1 MIVSAHGGSQT
12 KMTEVS
18 SNTCL
23 LDLLEQE
30 RPNNILLVYDQDAY
44 HAGTYSPEQLIE
56 PQFQTYLD
64 RRGYNADH
72 LIKITGFHTYPTAE
86 YIRQVIEQIKV
97 HRIDLVIGIGGGMVM
112 DIAKAASILAT
123 QSDDPVAYITGK
135 AAPNARRLR
144 LMLIPTTAGT
154 GAEITHFSVV
164 YIDKVKYSF
173 AHPSLG
179 ADYALLVPEF
189 TYALPKAVTATSGCD
204 AIAQAIEA
212 FWSVNATPESHQYS
226 AQALACLLPH
236 IVDAVHHPTEEIRRA
251 MMLGACYAG
260 MAINIAKTTWAHAAS
275 YWLTANKDISHGHAV
290 MLILPH
296 LFRLIDEA
304 NEQAVQKTAAL
315 TVGLLRERM
324 SSLYHMLGVSDGR
337 EARDLLHRIMGDCGL
352 ERNIDRLDVSPSEFE
367 DIVDAVNPERMKNMP
382 INISRGTALNIM
394 YQASRT

>member
-1 MIVSAHGGSQT
+1 MIVSAHDGSQA
-12 KMTEVS
+12 KLTEVS
-18 SNTCL
+18 SKTCL

-30 RPNNILLVYDQDAY
+30 RPNNILLVYDQGAY
-44 HAGTYSPEQLIE
+44 HAGTYNPEQVIE

-86 YIRQVIEQIKV
+86 YIRQVIEQIQV

-123 QSDDPVAYITGK
+123 QPEAPEVYITGK
-135 AAPNARRLR
+135 VVPSPRRIR

-154 GAEITHFSVV
+154 GAEVTQFSVV
-164 YIDKVKYSF
+164 YIDKIKYSL

-179 ADYALLVPEF
+179 ADHALLVPEF

-236 IVDAVHHPTEEIRRA
+236 IVEAVHRPTEENRRA
-251 MMLGACYAG
+251 MMLGACYVG
-260 MAINIAKTTWAHAAS
+260 VAINIVK
-275 YWLTANKDISHGHAV
+275 
-290 MLILPH
+290 
-296 LFRLIDEA
+296 
-304 NEQAVQKTAAL
+304 
-315 TVGLLRERM
+315 
-324 SSLYHMLGVSDGR
+324 
-337 EARDLLHRIMGDCGL
+337 
-352 ERNIDRLDVSPSEFE
+352 
-367 DIVDAVNPERMKNMP
+367 
-382 INISRGTALNIM
+382 TALNILH
-394 YQASRT
+394 QVAQT

>member
-1 MIVSAHGGSQT
+1 MIVSAHDGSQA
-12 KMTEVS
+12 KLTEVS
-18 SNTCL
+18 SKTCL

-44 HAGTYSPEQLIE
+44 HAGPYNPEQVIE

-86 YIRQVIEQIKV
+86 YIRQVIEQIQV

-123 QSDDPVAYITGK
+123 QPEAPEVYITGK
-135 AAPNARRLR
+135 VVPSPRRIR

-154 GAEITHFSVV
+154 GAEVTQFSVV
-164 YIDKVKYSF
+164 YIDKIKYSL

-179 ADYALLVPEF
+179 ADHALLVPEF

-236 IVDAVHHPTEEIRRA
+236 IVEAVHRPTEENRRA

-290 MLILPH
+290 MLTLPY
-296 LFRLIDEA
+296 LFPLIDEA
-304 NEQAVQKTAAL
+304 NEQTVRKTAAL

-352 ERNIDRLDVSPSEFE
+352 ERHIDRLDVNPSEFE
-367 DIVDAVNPERMKNMP
+367 DIVDAVNPDRMKNMP
-382 INISRGTALNIM
+382 INISRETALNIM

>member
-1 MIVSAHGGSQT
+1 MIVSAHDGSQA
-12 KMTEVS
+12 KLTEVS
-18 SNTCL
+18 SKTCL

-44 HAGTYSPEQLIE
+44 HAGTYNPEQVIE

-86 YIRQVIEQIKV
+86 YIRQVIEQIQV

-123 QSDDPVAYITGK
+123 QPEAPEVYITGK
-135 AAPNARRLR
+135 VVPSPRRIR

-154 GAEITHFSVV
+154 GAEVTQFSVV
-164 YIDKVKYSF
+164 YIDKIKYSL

-179 ADYALLVPEF
+179 ADHALLVPEF

-236 IVDAVHHPTEEIRRA
+236 IVEAVHRPTEENRRA

-290 MLILPH
+290 MLTLPY
-296 LFRLIDEA
+296 LFPLIDEA
-304 NEQAVQKTAAL
+304 NEQTVRKTAAL

-352 ERNIDRLDVSPSEFE
+352 ERHIDRLDVNPSEFE
-367 DIVDAVNPERMKNMP
+367 DIVDAVNPDRMKNMP
-382 INISRGTALNIM
+382 INISRETALNIM

>member
-1 MIVSAHGGSQT
+1 MIVSAHDSSQA
-12 KMTEVS
+12 KLTEVS
-18 SNTCL
+18 SKTCL

-44 HAGTYSPEQLIE
+44 HAGTYNPEQVIE

-86 YIRQVIEQIKV
+86 YIRQVIEQIQV

-123 QSDDPVAYITGK
+123 QPEAPEVYVTGK
-135 AAPNARRLR
+135 VVPSPRRIR

-154 GAEITHFSVV
+154 GAEVTQFSVV
-164 YIDKVKYSF
+164 YIDKIKYSL

-179 ADYALLVPEF
+179 ADHALLVPEF

-236 IVDAVHHPTEEIRRA
+236 IVEAVHRPTEENRRA

-290 MLILPH
+290 MLTLPY
-296 LFRLIDEA
+296 LFPLIDEA
-304 NEQAVQKTAAL
+304 NEQTVRKTAAL

-324 SSLYHMLGVSDGR
+324 SSLYHILGVSDGR

-352 ERNIDRLDVSPSEFE
+352 ERHIDRLDVNPSEFE

-382 INISRGTALNIM
+382 ITISRETALNIM
-394 YQASRT
+394 YQASRI